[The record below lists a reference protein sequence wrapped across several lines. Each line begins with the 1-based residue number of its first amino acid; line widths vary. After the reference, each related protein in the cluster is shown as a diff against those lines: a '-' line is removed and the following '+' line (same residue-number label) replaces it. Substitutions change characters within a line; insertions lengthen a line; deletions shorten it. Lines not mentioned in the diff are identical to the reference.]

1 MDKVVPGRAQPELVA
16 DSGAPLGFHSTNI
29 SRNIVVA
36 PEQAF
41 SRMNYNPTD
50 LGGRMPVRS
59 VQAVSLGCS
68 LRLSDP
74 DQASICVNPD

>member
-1 MDKVVPGRAQPELVA
+1 MDEVVPGRAQPELVA
-16 DSGAPLGFHSTNI
+16 DSITPLGLHSTDI

-41 SRMNYNPTD
+41 SRMNYNTTD

-59 VQAVSLGCS
+59 V
-68 LRLSDP
+68 
-74 DQASICVNPD
+74 